1 MKKKEKSKMRKVVKH
16 KVDIIE
22 PLYNLQGCSKKTFIK
37 IRKIIGQDILRSDN
51 AGEMLW
57 KLKAYVIAMIIEEQS
72 IAEAI
77 VENNLRLQVIK
88 K

>member
-1 MKKKEKSKMRKVVKH
+1 MRKIVKN

-22 PLYNLQGCSKKTFIK
+22 PLYNLQGCNKKTFIK
-37 IRKIIGQDILRSDN
+37 VKRIIGQDISRSDS
-51 AGEMLW
+51 AGEMIW
-57 KLKAYVIAMIIEEQS
+57 KLKAYVIAFIVEEQS